1 MTAEC
6 RFGDYVAKAMSSAKF
21 VDLDDGTVAGT
32 IPPCRGVLAFGATLM
47 ECQRL
52 LRSTL
57 EDWLLLGHRMG
68 HAAPELGGLEP
79 QPRFGE

>member
-6 RFGDYVAKAMSSAKF
+6 AFGDCVANAMSSAKF

-68 HAAPELGGLEP
+68 HAAPELGGLES
-79 QPRFGE
+79 QPTSGE